1 MIVDAAQQAL
11 AIAHQLNKLDTQ
23 LTILRNVAMDIVQW
37 DFANEVDASNA
48 VKEELA
54 QTLSRGN
61 TTVKKQFLLELNSQ
75 DLLAGYATLFP
86 QYPLRARNLAHC
98 MTLYWFSMWQ
108 AVRNVELPDAK
119 AFEAVVAQCA
129 ARLDGDANAKRA
141 NTRQM
146 MGEGMMYETIF
157 AMEGVRRARAADSQ
171 AELQKIAATAHENCL
186 KRGLNFKK
194 MELSESGFST
204 I

>member
-1 MIVDAAQQAL
+1 
-11 AIAHQLNKLDTQ
+11 
-23 LTILRNVAMDIVQW
+23 MDIAQW
-37 DFANEVDASNA
+37 DFADEAAASKA

-61 TTVKKQFLLELNSQ
+61 AVVKKQFLQELDTQN
-75 DLLAGYATLFP
+75 LLSGFAALFP
-86 QYPLRARNLAHC
+86 QYPLRHRNLAHC

-108 AVRNVELPDAK
+108 AVRNETLPDAK
-119 AFEAVVAQCA
+119 TFEAVVAQCA

-171 AELQKIAATAHENCL
+171 GELQKIAATAHENCL

-194 MELSESGFST
+194 MELTESGFRT